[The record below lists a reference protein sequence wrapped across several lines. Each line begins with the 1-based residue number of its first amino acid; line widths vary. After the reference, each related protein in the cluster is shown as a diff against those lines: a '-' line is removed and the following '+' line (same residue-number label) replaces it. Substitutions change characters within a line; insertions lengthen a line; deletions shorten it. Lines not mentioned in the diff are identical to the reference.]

1 MTTIRIFYRNRA
13 GKDTKVLGWTSVLDT
28 IPSFRGQLMSH
39 ASNQFVGYSD
49 IVVNDLSH
57 QQVDSNGAFKK
68 KVVDGTLVDRDQAD
82 LDKDIARRGP
92 LIQKAEDDIFPL
104 LQGKEKVTWQMI
116 GAYHMLKYIKSLQA
130 ALLVNDAA
138 LSAEGQASK
147 AALASIEASLV
158 IPCFGIM
165 SARDAA
171 LAQLD
176 TED

>member
-1 MTTIRIFYRNRA
+1 MKTIRFFYRNRA
-13 GKDTKVLGWTSVLDT
+13 GKDTKLLGWTSVLMANPT
-28 IPSFRGQLMSH
+28 FRGQLMSH
-39 ASNQFVGYSD
+39 PSNEFVSYAD
-49 IVVNDLSH
+49 IDVSDLSH
-57 QQVDSNGAFKK
+57 QETDANGAFKK
-68 KVVDGTLVDRDQAD
+68 KVVGGTLVDRDQAD
-82 LDKDIARRGP
+82 LDRDIARRVP
-92 LIQKAEDDIFPL
+92 LIQKAEDDILPL

-116 GAYHMLKYIKSLQA
+116 GAYHLLKYVKSLQA
-130 ALLVNDAA
+130 ALLINDAI

-147 AALASIEASLV
+147 AALASIEANLV